1 LHTGVNAVANIFG
14 VSAGSVS
21 NCTKCF
27 IAAVNK
33 LSDRYIVWPSESK
46 RAELAVFAWERFGF
60 RGCIGSVDGSQVP
73 LAYAPRV
80 QPWT

>member
-1 LHTGVNAVANIFG
+1 VNAVANIFG

-21 NCTKCF
+21 NCTKRF

-46 RAELAVFAWERFGF
+46 RAELAVFAWERFG
-60 RGCIGSVDGSQVP
+60 
-73 LAYAPRV
+73 
-80 QPWT
+80 